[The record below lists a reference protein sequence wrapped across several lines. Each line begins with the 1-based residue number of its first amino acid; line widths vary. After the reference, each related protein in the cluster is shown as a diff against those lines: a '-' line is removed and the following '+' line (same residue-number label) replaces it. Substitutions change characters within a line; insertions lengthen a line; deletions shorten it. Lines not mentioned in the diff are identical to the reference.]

1 MEPLCLTYA
10 VSHATLSSMEWR
22 GAASGRVGKKRRQR
36 ARPCRA
42 AFLALLWSLYA
53 LLGTAGL
60 GRTVRA
66 EAAAPSAGASSSAH
80 SPAAPLTCH
89 CSMPMGMRHG
99 VCACCHPLAAGA
111 KGQAVCRARCDMGA
125 PAALAAAASW
135 PVVVPLLGART
146 RTIFAALCFTRA
158 PSQSLPSGS
167 PAPRTP
173 PPCLL

>member
-10 VSHATLSSMEWR
+10 FSRATLSSMEWR
-22 GAASGRVGKKRRQR
+22 GTASGRLGKKQRQR

-53 LLGTAGL
+53 LLGAAGL
-60 GRTVRA
+60 GHAARA
-66 EAAAPSAGASSSAH
+66 ETAAARGCVAASAHSAAAPVV
-80 SPAAPLTCH
+80 CH
-89 CSMPMGMRHG
+89 CPMMMGKMRG
-99 VCACCHPLAAGA
+99 RCACCHPLAAGA

-158 PSQSLPSGS
+158 VSRYLPNPS
-167 PAPRTP
+167 PAPPTP